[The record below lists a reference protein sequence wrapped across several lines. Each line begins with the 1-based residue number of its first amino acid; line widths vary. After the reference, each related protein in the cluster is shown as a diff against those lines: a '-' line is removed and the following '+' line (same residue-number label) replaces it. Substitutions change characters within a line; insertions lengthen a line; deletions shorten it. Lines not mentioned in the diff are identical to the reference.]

1 MKTILKI
8 FLLIS
13 LFVCSIGTINA
24 QYPKKRIT
32 SDIHVGLNL
41 AGMDIKNENTYKQ
54 AKVGVHIGFNVNY
67 KFWSNMQLQT
77 GLFVTKKGLK
87 RHIHTVEKNG
97 DISVTT
103 YDGYY
108 NATGNYTDAF

>member
-41 AGMDIKNENTYKQ
+41 AGMDIKNEKY
-54 AKVGVHIGFNVNY
+54 I
-67 KFWSNMQLQT
+67 
-77 GLFVTKKGLK
+77 
-87 RHIHTVEKNG
+87 
-97 DISVTT
+97 
-103 YDGYY
+103 
-108 NATGNYTDAF
+108 